1 MGEPSWTIWVL
12 HGPNLN
18 LLGRREPEI
27 YGAGTLEAL
36 DAEVVTRGAAMG
48 AAVMCRQ
55 TNHEGVLLDWI
66 HGALD
71 QGVDA
76 LILNP
81 AALTHTSVALRDAL
95 AAYAGVKVEVH
106 LSNVWQREP
115 FRHGSF
121 VSPVVDG
128 VVAGFGAGSYV
139 LGLQA
144 AVRLLRAR
152 AGAWQG

>member
-1 MGEPSWTIWVL
+1 M
-12 HGPNLN
+12 N
-18 LLGRREPEI
+18 LLGRREPEV
-27 YGAGTLEAL
+27 YGAATLAAL
-36 DAEVVTRGAAMG
+36 DAEVVARGAAMG
-48 AAVMCRQ
+48 AAVTCRQ

-71 QGVDA
+71 HGVQA
-76 LILNP
+76 LVINP

-95 AAYAGVKVEVH
+95 AAYGGVKVEVH
-106 LSNVWQREP
+106 MSNVWQREP
-115 FRHGSF
+115 FRHESF

-128 VVAGFGAGSYV
+128 LVAGFGTGSYT

-152 AGAWQG
+152 AGDTTG